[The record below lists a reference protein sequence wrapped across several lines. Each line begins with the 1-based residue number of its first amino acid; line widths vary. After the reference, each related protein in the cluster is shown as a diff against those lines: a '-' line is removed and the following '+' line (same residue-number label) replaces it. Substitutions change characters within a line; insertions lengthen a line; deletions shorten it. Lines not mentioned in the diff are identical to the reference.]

1 MSQLWRPLDQSSQL
15 VASIGEACLGGTPVL
30 HDIRLEALPG
40 KWTAI
45 VGPNGAGKSTLLK
58 VLSGH
63 LPCDGE
69 VLLNGQP
76 LKSWHAKARARGL
89 SWLGQAEHGSE
100 DLLAQDVVMLGR
112 LPHQEW
118 LSPPSDADRHVVQ
131 QAMEAT
137 QCWAWRKRPMGQL
150 SGGERQRVLL
160 ARVLA
165 VQAPVM
171 LMDEPLAHL
180 DPPHQADW
188 LDTVR
193 KLCRRGVTVLSVLHE
208 LHMAML
214 ADELVIMAKGQVVC
228 HGNPADPTVR
238 AALVEVFER
247 RISLVHVQGRWVP
260 LPVTT

>member
-1 MSQLWRPLDQSSQL
+1 MSQLWRPLDASSQL
-15 VASIGEACLGGTPVL
+15 SADIREARLGGQPVL
-30 HDIRLEALPG
+30 HDIRLDVLPS

-63 LPCDGE
+63 LPCQGE
-69 VLLNGQP
+69 VRYNGQP
-76 LKSWHAKARARGL
+76 LASWQAKARARGL

-112 LPHQEW
+112 LPHQDW
-118 LSPPSDADRHVVQ
+118 LSPPSEADRHLVQ

-137 QCWAWRKRPMGQL
+137 QSWAWRKRPMGQL

-160 ARVLA
+160 ARALA
-165 VQAPVM
+165 VQAPIM

-180 DPPHQADW
+180 DPPHQVDW

-208 LHMAML
+208 LHMALL
-214 ADELVIMAKGQVVC
+214 ADELVIMNKGRVVC
-228 HGNPADPTVR
+228 HGSPSDPTVR
-238 AALVEVFER
+238 ASLIEVFER
-247 RISLVHVQGRWVP
+247 RISIVQVQGRWVP
-260 LPVTT
+260 LPVIL